1 MLLELKLP
9 INRMKSYQETEMRLV
24 PMCRGMFP

>member
-9 INRMKSYQETEMRLV
+9 INRMKFYQETEMCLV